1 MMLQHAPQHRGLATS
16 TDSTYKYAKIYFGIW
31 GLTNDIDSFDDLIA
45 QNREDIL
52 CAKDTWFQFGTWLHS
67 TGRQIQNQK
76 KNIDSGAA
84 LNYLSALTTLST
96 EKWPSNSIWTNRFD
110 PWYTNLRR
118 EVEKEIGRREI
129 EAGDDDGKELQDV
142 DRLTMI
148 RLCQR
153 WNRIGTQDALI
164 KACAA
169 VLTFLCMGRSA
180 EYKFLSG
187 KLRTCTPYLF
197 ITNVLTSLLIVSF
210 FQCQLPSCAS
220 MWHSKRS

>member
-1 MMLQHAPQHRGLATS
+1 MVPIWHLVAFNWETDTKSKETHWFRSRAQLSFGPYHFEHWKVAVKFDMDQQVWSMVYKFEKRGL
-16 TDSTYKYAKIYFGIW
+16 W
-31 GLTNDIDSFDDLIA
+31 
-45 QNREDIL
+45 
-52 CAKDTWFQFGTWLHS
+52 
-67 TGRQIQNQK
+67 
-76 KNIDSGAA
+76 
-84 LNYLSALTTLST
+84 
-96 EKWPSNSIWTNRFD
+96 
-110 PWYTNLRR
+110 
-118 EVEKEIGRREI
+118 EI
-129 EAGDDDGKELQDV
+129 EAGDNDGKELQDV
-142 DRLTMI
+142 DRLTMV